1 MLLLLQP
8 LLDVQTT
15 THCVATLLTTP
26 TCWHSTCE
34 APNHNEHGA
43 LGTDS
48 ARTQLFV
55 GWF

>member
-48 ARTQLFV
+48 AHTTFV